1 MASIANRDCTSLI
14 QVVDLA
20 PKSNSFVKLKIV
32 AIRQLLGC
40 LAGIPTMKLK
50 VGAAG
55 SWHER
60 KGRTRDPCWRDPIWW
75 TG

>member
-55 SWHER
+55 S
-60 KGRTRDPCWRDPIWW
+60 
-75 TG
+75 